1 VRQKQGVQTELQQR
15 RSLHAR
21 VRIGRGAR
29 IMINHNTALD
39 WGLLNGATGTVYDV
53 IYEPLPKRMG
63 AGAFGARPWVP
74 SRGKRV

>member
-1 VRQKQGVQTELQQR
+1 
-15 RSLHAR
+15 
-21 VRIGRGAR
+21 
-29 IMINHNTALD
+29 MINHNTALD